1 MDLIKFVPEH
11 LMILVVGIF
20 IIGTF
25 LKKTPKIND
34 WLIPWILLVL
44 GIIGSI
50 ALNNSLSV
58 TSIIQGVICSGCAV
72 LTNQLFKQTTEGI
85 SNIKQGAVSD

>member
-58 TSIIQGVICSGCAV
+58 TSIIQGV
-72 LTNQLFKQTTEGI
+72 TNYLSKQQ
-85 SNIKQGAVSD
+85 KV